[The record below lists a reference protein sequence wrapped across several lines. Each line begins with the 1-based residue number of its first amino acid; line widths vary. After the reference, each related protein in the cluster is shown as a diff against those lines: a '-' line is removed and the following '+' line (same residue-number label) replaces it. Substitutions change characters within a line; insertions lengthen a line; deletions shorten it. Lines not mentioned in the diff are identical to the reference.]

1 MPRYRFR
8 WELLPAALI
17 RRIAR
22 ELQLDGVSAAALRK
36 AYGTRPGDD
45 FVRDAWPLLR
55 DEWLAKDGPARRSVV
70 TLLRERKSR
79 SSRVAECTYPAAGKV
94 HMPSRGTIAVFR
106 IPLRGPDPAAGEQRA
121 ARSRDGPVKPPRDPP
136 SLRTVRRT
144 E

>member
-94 HMPSRGTIAVFR
+94 HMPSRGTG
-106 IPLRGPDPAAGEQRA
+106 RGLSNSTARPRSGGWRAAG
-121 ARSRDGPVKPPRDPP
+121 GPVEGRPDEAPTRPAKPSYRQ
-136 SLRTVRRT
+136 TY
-144 E
+144 